1 MDYTA
6 LRTEGMENAQSMK
19 FVHEIMKTIFSR
31 ATIKKDEEN
40 ERSDLI
46 IEEVNSDN
54 FVFYLYWVYYTSTLQ
69 YKQDRKKDIKII

>member
-1 MDYTA
+1 
-6 LRTEGMENAQSMK
+6 MK

-69 YKQDRKKDIKII
+69 YK